1 LLFSGKVSSRDEGA
15 LLFLWA
21 IRGDCKHIPSSKAW
35 EMVKEVLM
43 GGSVK
48 MIPEAGY
55 TEDAK

>member
-35 EMVKEVLM
+35 EMVKEVLIE
-43 GGSVK
+43 GAVK
-48 MIPEAGY
+48 MIHEARF